1 MTMTNCINNC
11 ISSNTFPDELKIVD
25 VIPVYKKED
34 VNDKIN
40 YQPISLLPII
50 SKIFEKF
57 LYLQLETVANKIF
70 SPKLCEFRKGHSL
83 QNALLKFKKTRKNV
97 KIDLQ

>member
-25 VIPVYKKED
+25 VISVYKKQD

-50 SKIFEKF
+50 SK
-57 LYLQLETVANKIF
+57 
-70 SPKLCEFRKGHSL
+70 GHS
-83 QNALLKFKKTRKNV
+83 
-97 KIDLQ
+97 